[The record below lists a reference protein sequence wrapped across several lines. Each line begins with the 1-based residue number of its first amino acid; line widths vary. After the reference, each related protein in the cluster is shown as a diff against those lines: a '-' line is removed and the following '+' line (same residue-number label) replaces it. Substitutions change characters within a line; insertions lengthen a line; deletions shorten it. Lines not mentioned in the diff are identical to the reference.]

1 MPIFHCSIDVY
12 TGTLL
17 YCNKLFRS
25 LAEMHFDKITHSDKA
40 FLKVRDQ
47 DNAVRF
53 FFQTSLWVCIFILE
67 IFNALRKNM
76 YKFDLVINQLAGN
89 ALLNYI
95 YCHWNREGD
104 NHRYSQIAISWKL
117 ITWRRHPHLSTL
129 IFILFIRKKS
139 LLEKRKNWQCVLIQ
153 SVHVLLTHTLTQ
165 IDTQVKYIAV
175 WNFCLFIFFL
185 PPS

>member
-53 FFQTSLWVCIFILE
+53 FFSNFV
-67 IFNALRKNM
+67 M
-76 YKFDLVINQLAGN
+76 
-89 ALLNYI
+89 
-95 YCHWNREGD
+95 
-104 NHRYSQIAISWKL
+104 
-117 ITWRRHPHLSTL
+117 
-129 IFILFIRKKS
+129 
-139 LLEKRKNWQCVLIQ
+139 
-153 SVHVLLTHTLTQ
+153 SVHFYLGD
-165 IDTQVKYIAV
+165 I
-175 WNFCLFIFFL
+175 
-185 PPS
+185 